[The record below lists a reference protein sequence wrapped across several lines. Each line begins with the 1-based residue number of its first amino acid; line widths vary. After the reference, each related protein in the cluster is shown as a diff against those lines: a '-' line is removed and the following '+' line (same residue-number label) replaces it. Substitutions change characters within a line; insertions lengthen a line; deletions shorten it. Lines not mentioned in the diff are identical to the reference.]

1 MQDGFV
7 YTVVKYVVCKDLSTT
22 IVIDPIP
29 NMLQA
34 SFTGSTDPQILKRMD
49 ELTMELMAT
58 NEHLQKATAAR
69 GMAEIELA
77 AAKEEASKTSALDKE
92 LGNVRVELVVANK

>member
-1 MQDGFV
+1 
-7 YTVVKYVVCKDLSTT
+7 
-22 IVIDPIP
+22 
-29 NMLQA
+29 
-34 SFTGSTDPQILKRMD
+34 
-49 ELTMELMAT
+49 MELMAT